1 MDTETTISFPHTAD
15 VLSNLQD
22 QHYPIRQLQN
32 MYRHIRFTEEA
43 ASKVAAIWGIITGFH
58 YAGQVNKAERMAK
71 ELHRLF
77 SSPYIVGRGAT
88 NSEVKQ
94 PDGTVQRS
102 YEGFTQVSVD
112 RCLFSFD
119 FARYVRVDAD
129 TVRQGTVLAQNNLHS
144 DPCQNKWVTA
154 RYQWSDNGG
163 MIFRGREF
171 LSLPDTH
178 ASRSMSVDELWS
190 QHT

>member
-1 MDTETTISFPHTAD
+1 MDTETLTFPYTAD

-43 ASKVAAIWGIITGFH
+43 ASKVAAIWGVIAGFH

-71 ELHRLF
+71 ELHHRF
-77 SSPYIVGRGAT
+77 STPHIVGRGAT

-94 PDGTVQRS
+94 ADGLFQRS
-102 YEGFTQVSVD
+102 YEGFTLVSVD

-119 FARYVRVDAD
+119 FSRYVRVDEGA
-129 TVRQGTVLAQNNLHS
+129 TREGTALAQHNLIP

-154 RYQWSDNGG
+154 RYQWGDNGG
-163 MIFRGREF
+163 LIFRGKEF

-178 ASRSMSVDELWS
+178 ASREMSVDELWS